1 MAEIFAI
8 IWVGFP
14 GIGKTFISKKLV
26 ELLQNT
32 IYLEID
38 MFYKLGKPDLVAFN
52 VAIEEALKTH
62 NVIIGKNHHTPQ
74 SLNDTI
80 DIVNS
85 LNKKYFVFNFVPEHF
100 ETLEKEEKKE
110 FVEMLLDRIE
120 KRNDNSSPLKITDD
134 ASRKRAQQI
143 IYNGFVKKYEPPKD
157 CIYLDYTD
165 NMKNLQTILNIIEED
180 ETNNSG
186 NAKRQKINLI
196 PFWI

>member
-1 MAEIFAI
+1 MADTFAI

-38 MFYKLGKPDLVAFN
+38 MFYKLGKSDLVAFN
-52 VAIEEALKTH
+52 VAIHEALKTH
-62 NVIIGKNHHTPQ
+62 NVIIGKNHHTLQ

-80 DIVNS
+80 DIMNQHH
-85 LNKKYFVFNFVPEHF
+85 KKYYVFNFVPEHF
-100 ETLEKEEKKE
+100 ETLEKEQKKE

-120 KRNDNSSPLKITDD
+120 RRNDNSSPLKITDD

-165 NMKNLQTILNIIEED
+165 NMKNLQIILNTIEAD
-180 ETNNSG
+180 EPNNRSKS
-186 NAKRQKINLI
+186 KRQKINL
-196 PFWI
+196 